1 MTTRPRGYNAA
12 QAVPKKSERE
22 QPIPNRDECLAMRSL
37 CLSAN
42 LRRTERLVTR
52 IYDEHLI
59 EVGITA
65 VQLPMLATI
74 AAHPEPTLRMLTEL
88 LELER
93 STLSRNLALL
103 RRHGLLE
110 LGPSSGPKPG
120 LITLTRKGRT
130 ALRRG
135 HEQWQKAHK
144 TLLEALGD
152 ERTVTGGLKFLK
164 QLRGAARK

>member
-1 MTTRPRGYNAA
+1 
-12 QAVPKKSERE
+12 
-22 QPIPNRDECLAMRSL
+22 MRSL
-37 CLSAN
+37 CLSAS

-52 IYDEHLI
+52 IYDDYLS

-74 AAHPEPTLRMLTEL
+74 AAAEDPTLRMLTEL

-103 RRHGLLE
+103 RRRGLIE

-120 LITLTRKGRT
+120 LITLTRKGRS

-135 HEQWQKAHK
+135 HEQWRKAH
-144 TLLEALGD
+144 TVLLDAVGD
-152 ERTVTGGLKFLK
+152 ERAVNGGMRFLK
-164 QLRGAARK
+164 QLRGAARGAK